1 MLNPKGVKIWRPRQ
15 LYVGEGERDYVELDG
30 RKEVDP
36 TPANSPTEVSLP
48 LGDWRK
54 LLDLK
59 SEAYNKTNCRYL
71 TFSRRELSLPSTS
84 LSVMSKDQTSFEII
98 VESFIVVYCLY
109 IGLYVDCL

>member
-48 LGDWRK
+48 LGDLEK
-54 LLDLK
+54 I
-59 SEAYNKTNCRYL
+59 A
-71 TFSRRELSLPSTS
+71 
-84 LSVMSKDQTSFEII
+84 
-98 VESFIVVYCLY
+98 
-109 IGLYVDCL
+109 